1 MWSMGESYSLYPESS
16 AGAGG
21 EGEEQGQ
28 ELERI
33 GGQFHAGSMFSFGVS
48 QRGAKKLIYDRYEY
62 IKDREFPLSTNW
74 RCALF
79 KRYNCRARAIT
90 KVATMRPFS
99 VLRDEGTRCCCTV
112 GIVTCARNRRATFR
126 TGSARCIPS
135 ITARRVPSR
144 ASAMDGK

>member
-1 MWSMGESYSLYPESS
+1 MGESYSLYPESS

-28 ELERI
+28 ELEMI

-79 KRYNCRARAIT
+79 KRFNCRARAIT
-90 KVATMRPFS
+90 KVKNGKTFVRLTNHGHNHSDKAYRKTQKS
-99 VLRDEGTRCCCTV
+99 VYE
-112 GIVTCARNRRATFR
+112 
-126 TGSARCIPS
+126 
-135 ITARRVPSR
+135 
-144 ASAMDGK
+144 